1 MGLGFRVSGLGF
13 GAFDMFRG
21 PVEIAFWAR
30 RCSELLSSAG
40 AQFGQFQACVCHPS
54 TRALSEVHAS

>member
-30 RCSELLSSAG
+30 RCSELLSFAG

-54 TRALSEVHAS
+54 TRAL